1 MPPTLNSNAF
11 HTARRIVVRAT
22 NWVGDVLMT
31 TPTLARLR
39 ALKPEAEITVLARSS
54 VAPLLR
60 NNPAVD
66 DIWTIADQSTGGFF
80 AAMRRLRAGRF
91 DWGLALPNSFGS
103 ALLLRTGGVKA
114 IRGYARDGRAALLAE
129 PLALRPEDLSI
140 HEVTYYLRLLD
151 GLGESH
157 DNAEA
162 EQQPGNPP
170 LFYAVAPEDRKEL
183 DARLDSLGL
192 SPATPFLAI
201 SPGAAYGTAK
211 RWLPE
216 RYAQAAAELA
226 RERGWSVA
234 LTGSRV
240 EKELCET
247 IRGEIHAILGKEPV
261 AWNLAEVLSLRQWG
275 ALLERAKLL
284 LTNDSG
290 AMHLGAALGTPLVAI
305 FGPTDWI
312 TTFPWSRRARLV
324 RVETE
329 CAPCLLRHCPIDH
342 RCMKR
347 VGVEEVVS
355 AAHELLAQ
363 PQ

>member
-1 MPPTLNSNAF
+1 MKSNTF
-11 HTARRIVVRAT
+11 HNAERIVVRAT

-39 ALKPEAEITVLARSS
+39 ALKPEAEITVLVRSG

-60 NNPAVD
+60 HNPAVD
-66 DIWTIADQSTGGFF
+66 DIWTIEDQSPGGFF
-80 AAMRRLRAGRF
+80 AALRRLRAGRF

-103 ALLLRTGGVKA
+103 ALLLRAGGVKT
-114 IRGYARDGRAALLAE
+114 IRGYARDGRGVLLAE

-170 LFYAVAPEDRKEL
+170 LFYATSPEDRKEL

-192 SPATPFLAI
+192 SPETPFLAL

-211 RWLPE
+211 RWLPG
-216 RYAQAAAELA
+216 RYARAAAELA

-234 LTGSRV
+234 VTGMRV
-240 EKELCET
+240 EKELCEE
-247 IRGEIHAILGKEPV
+247 IRREIETLTGDARI
-261 AWNLAEVLSLRQWG
+261 AWNFAGVLSLRQWG

-290 AMHLGAALGTPLVAI
+290 AMHLGAALATPLVAI

-342 RCMKR
+342 RCMER
-347 VGVEEVVS
+347 VGVGDVVAAAREVLGPS
-355 AAHELLAQ
+355 A
-363 PQ
+363 